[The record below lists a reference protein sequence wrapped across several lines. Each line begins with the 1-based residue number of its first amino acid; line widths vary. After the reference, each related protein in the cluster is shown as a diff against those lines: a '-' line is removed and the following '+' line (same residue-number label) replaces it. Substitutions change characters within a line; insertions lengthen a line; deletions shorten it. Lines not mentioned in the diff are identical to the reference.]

1 MRPSDC
7 HYEYVVP
14 QVEFLLLEC
23 LQDLTGGGP
32 AFYLAS
38 YSLMVDITN
47 TNPDTRTRR
56 LSILDSF
63 IPIGFLTGLPLGTF
77 LKNQFGYVLV
87 FCVGCLTVLLC
98 ILYVVFLLKEEVGP
112 SPGGEDKDGELT
124 VKLNKGQSLFSRSRS
139 LLRNSH
145 SMIFLQFY
153 SVTFLGRFA
162 TSIAPVGH
170 LLRKL
175 D

>member
-1 MRPSDC
+1 M
-7 HYEYVVP
+7 
-14 QVEFLLLEC
+14 EFLLLEC

-47 TNPDTRTRR
+47 SNPDTRTRR

-87 FCVGCLTVLLC
+87 FCVGCLAVLLC
-98 ILYVVFLLKEEVGP
+98 IIYVVFLLKEEVESP
-112 SPGGEDKDGELT
+112 SPEEEKDGELT
-124 VKLNKGQSLFSRSRS
+124 VKLDKGQSA
-139 LLRNSH
+139 N
-145 SMIFLQFY
+145 QEAE
-153 SVTFLGRFA
+153 SVNL
-162 TSIAPVGH
+162 VQ
-170 LLRKL
+170 
-175 D
+175 

>member
-1 MRPSDC
+1 
-7 HYEYVVP
+7 
-14 QVEFLLLEC
+14 
-23 LQDLTGGGP
+23 
-32 AFYLAS
+32 
-38 YSLMVDITN
+38 MVDITN

-112 SPGGEDKDGELT
+112 SPSGEEKEAELT
-124 VKLNKGQSLFSRSRS
+124 IKLNKGQSTNQEGSSETLDRSDS
-139 LLRNSH
+139 
-145 SMIFLQFY
+145 
-153 SVTFLGRFA
+153 
-162 TSIAPVGH
+162 
-170 LLRKL
+170 
-175 D
+175 

>member
-1 MRPSDC
+1 M
-7 HYEYVVP
+7 
-14 QVEFLLLEC
+14 EFLLFEC

-47 TNPDTRTRR
+47 TSPETRTRR

-77 LKNQFGYVLV
+77 LKNKFGYVLV
-87 FCVGCLTVLLC
+87 FCVGCLAVLLC
-98 ILYVVFLLKEEVGP
+98 ILYVVFVLKEEQEKSP
-112 SPGGEDKDGELT
+112 SGKDKEGELT
-124 VKLNKGQSLFSRSRS
+124 VKLNKGLLLTSHS
-139 LLRNSH
+139 LLFTIRTLVTLVHNC
-145 SMIFLQFY
+145 IFELC
-153 SVTFLGRFA
+153 SVC
-162 TSIAPVGH
+162 
-170 LLRKL
+170 

>member
-1 MRPSDC
+1 MVILAPNKCLKIENTNS
-7 HYEYVVP
+7 
-14 QVEFLLLEC
+14 QVEYLLLEC
-23 LQDLTGGGP
+23 LQDLTGGYS
-32 AFYLAS
+32 AFFLAS

-112 SPGGEDKDGELT
+112 SPGGEDKEGELT
-124 VKLNKGQSLFSRSRS
+124 VKLNKGQSMFSRSRS

-145 SMIFLQFY
+145 SMRFLQFY
-153 SVTFLGRFA
+153 SVTR
-162 TSIAPVGH
+162 I
-170 LLRKL
+170 KNY
-175 D
+175 

>member
-1 MRPSDC
+1 M
-7 HYEYVVP
+7 
-14 QVEFLLLEC
+14 EFLLFEC

-47 TNPDTRTRR
+47 TSPETRTRR

-87 FCVGCLTVLLC
+87 FCVGCLAVLAC
-98 ILYVVFLLKEEVGP
+98 ILYVVFVLKEEQGP
-112 SPGGEDKDGELT
+112 PSSKEDRQGELT
-124 VKLNKGQSLFSRSRS
+124 VKLNKGTLA
-139 LLRNSH
+139 
-145 SMIFLQFY
+145 
-153 SVTFLGRFA
+153 TF
-162 TSIAPVGH
+162 TSY
-170 LLRKL
+170 
-175 D
+175 

>member
-1 MRPSDC
+1 MLTPS
-7 HYEYVVP
+7 

-23 LQDLTGGGP
+23 LQDLTGGKP

-47 TNPDTRTRR
+47 PETRTRR

-87 FCVGCLTVLLC
+87 FCVGCLAVLLC
-98 ILYVVFLLKEEVGP
+98 IVYVVFLLKEDVQP
-112 SPGGEDKDGELT
+112 QPPGEDKEAELT
-124 VKLNKGQSLFSRSRS
+124 VKLDKGQSVSQPIRSVV
-139 LLRNSH
+139 N
-145 SMIFLQFY
+145 I
-153 SVTFLGRFA
+153 
-162 TSIAPVGH
+162 
-170 LLRKL
+170 
-175 D
+175 